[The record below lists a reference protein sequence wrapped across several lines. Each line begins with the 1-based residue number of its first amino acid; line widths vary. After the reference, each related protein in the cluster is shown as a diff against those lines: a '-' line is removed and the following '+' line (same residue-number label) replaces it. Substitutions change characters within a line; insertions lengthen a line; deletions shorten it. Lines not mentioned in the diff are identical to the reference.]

1 LRRKTRA
8 CGTRGGTGPRGRR
21 PRPQGDV
28 AAPDP
33 CPSGDR
39 RSGGPRLWDT
49 WRHRTRGSAAAPT
62 GARGGFGPLPER
74 GAEVPRLAP
83 GWLDDSDLL
92 EVRLPLVEAQVR
104 LAEVRDLSAG
114 VRTRGL
120 WLPLLSAFV
129 LVLYE
134 RAPLSDCTDRGPR
147 AHLRVWYDPAGGAK
161 SMSWLTPAWTDR
173 AGVLRGGIRPFQR
186 LQRQ

>member
-83 GWLDDSDLL
+83 GWLDDSGLL

-104 LAEVRDLSAG
+104 PAEVRDLSAG
-114 VRTRGL
+114 VRARGP

-129 LVLYE
+129 LVL
-134 RAPLSDCTDRGPR
+134 
-147 AHLRVWYDPAGGAK
+147 
-161 SMSWLTPAWTDR
+161 
-173 AGVLRGGIRPFQR
+173 
-186 LQRQ
+186 